1 MPQAAVI
8 VNTRKK
14 RKLGIVVIVLLLAGL
29 CGFLCAGR
37 CLVITPN
44 PAASQA
50 IVVLSGETG
59 RLAKGLELYRRYGA
73 DFLIVS
79 NADDRDMAEEM
90 ARLLLPEGRVLEEVR
105 AKSTLENAAYV
116 KEIMK
121 EKDIRSAIVVTSN
134 YHSRRTKYLFDQVFR
149 GEGIRLS
156 YDYYVSGQF
165 RPDGWWSTK
174 LSFMITADEYVKLLG
189 NSLGL
194 GGRGAKR
201 ILRKINNMFFEQS
214 L

>member
-14 RKLGIVVIVLLLAGL
+14 RKLGIIVIVLLLAGL

-90 ARLLLPEGRVLEEVR
+90 ARLSLPEGRVLEEVR

-149 GEGIRLS
+149 GRGFGYLTTITS
-156 YDYYVSGQF
+156 AANSG
-165 RPDGWWSTK
+165 P
-174 LSFMITADEYVKLLG
+174 MA
-189 NSLGL
+189 
-194 GGRGAKR
+194 GGAR
-201 ILRKINNMFFEQS
+201 S
-214 L
+214 